1 MSTPNTS
8 INPQYSIKQCLI
20 SSEFLPDLDLELRES
35 VVEVNFYETLDKPYI
50 TGDITILDNMN
61 IFSLLNFQGTE
72 RLNIIIQTGEKS
84 EGTLHII
91 NKNFIAYKIKNQV
104 KGQDGKKSMFLIK
117 IIEEHG
123 FLGNINKISK
133 SYHGKF
139 EDIIKKICINEL
151 DQKGLNVTYAV
162 RGGSGGLFHDT
173 VQEEVRCIV
182 PNISVNDAL
191 TWLTDRMTTSN
202 GSPYFIYSTLLS
214 NTGNYSVSSEHN
226 EKIKNI
232 NIRLGN
238 LDYMLSKEPFN
249 NRPYIYNPNA
259 KGNLSMEREI
269 DKAFIVQNIEFGS
282 SADTHGLMQVG
293 SISSTYSN
301 TDIGTGRRTNN
312 KKYTL
317 DNQLKKL
324 NLENHINYSYQNV
337 YNPFFRI
344 NDKSLSE
351 YNGVNVHTITSQGTY
366 GNFNSYHDEKDDNK
380 FINKI
385 SSNAIKN
392 VLHKNKIKVMCEAF
406 LFLKSEVKVGDSMKL
421 LVVSDFPSA
430 NQKDIDE
437 TGVDVAFDQRHSG
450 KHLIYN
456 IKYTFS
462 NNKSSIITTL
472 CKLERNK
479 ETKANV

>member
-1 MSTPNTS
+1 MSTPKTS
-8 INPQYSIKQCLI
+8 INPQYSIKKCVF

-50 TGDITILDNMN
+50 TGEITILDNMN
-61 IFSLLNFQGTE
+61 IFSMLNFQGTE
-72 RLNIIIQTGEKS
+72 RVNIVIETGDLDD
-84 EGTLHII
+84 GTLHKID
-91 NKNFIAYKIKNQV
+91 KSFIAYKIKNQV

-151 DQKGLNVTYAV
+151 NQEGLNVTYT
-162 RGGSGGLFHDT
+162 GSGGLFYDT

-182 PNISVNDAL
+182 PNISVNNAL
-191 TWLTDRMTTSN
+191 TWLTDRITTKN

-214 NTGNYSVSSEHN
+214 NTGNYSVSPERD

-238 LDYMLSKEPFN
+238 LDYMLLKEPFN
-249 NRPYIYNPNA
+249 IRPYIYNPNA

-301 TDIGTGRRTNN
+301 TDIGTGQRTNN

-324 NLENHINYSYQNV
+324 NLENHINYGYQNV
-337 YNPFFRI
+337 YNPFFKI
-344 NDKSLSE
+344 NEKSLSE

-366 GNFNSYHDEKDDNK
+366 GNFNSYHDEKDENK

-392 VLHKNKIKVMCEAF
+392 VLHKNKIKIMCEAF
-406 LFLKSEVKVGDSMKL
+406 LFLRGEVKVGDSMRL
-421 LVVSDFPSA
+421 LIVSDFPSA
-430 NQKDIDE
+430 DQKDIDE
-437 TGVDVAFDQRHSG
+437 TGEFVAFDQRHSG
-450 KHLIYN
+450 THLIYS

-462 NNKSSIITTL
+462 NNKSSIVATL
-472 CKLERNK
+472 CKLERNIQEQD
-479 ETKANV
+479 ETNV